1 MNNDLTIIDLISEKH
16 IVLRREF
23 EDRWNENQEEEIS
36 HTEAFLLGKLSRG
49 RISIA
54 EAARIANISRQ
65 AMFKCAKKLEE
76 RGYIESAIDKNSS
89 KYLKLTS
96 KGEDYFYK
104 SEKIKQE
111 IENEISECI
120 GEDKFKEL
128 KKVLIDKW
136 QK

>member
-1 MNNDLTIIDLISEKH
+1 MNEDLTIIDLISEKH

-23 EDRWNENQEEEIS
+23 EDRWRENEEEDIS

-76 RGYIESAIDKNSS
+76 RGYIENSYDENNS

-96 KGEDYFYK
+96 KGQDYFYR
-104 SEKIKQE
+104 SEKIKRE
-111 IENEISECI
+111 IEDEISNCI
-120 GEDKFKEL
+120 GKDKFRKM
-128 KKVLIDKW
+128 KKILQSSWIK
-136 QK
+136 